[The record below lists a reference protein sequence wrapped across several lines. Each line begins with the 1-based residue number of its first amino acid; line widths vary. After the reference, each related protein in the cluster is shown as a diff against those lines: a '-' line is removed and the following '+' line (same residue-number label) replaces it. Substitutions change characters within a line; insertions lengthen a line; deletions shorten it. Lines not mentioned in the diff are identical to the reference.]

1 MTKRVFFL
9 GAGFSKAIDNG
20 YPLMKELTKE
30 IETKITESPVAGH
43 YNEIPEIIK
52 KNVESLLTYL
62 STDFPWK
69 SDTMKYEDRALYE
82 EIIKL
87 ISQYFSN
94 LAKKSI
100 EQTPISSFST
110 KLSEY
115 VCNHFDDCNFITLN
129 YDLLLEVTLKNSL
142 ETKKC
147 SVGFSDF
154 YKYPMAW
161 IGNRNYNGAF
171 GFGDS
176 ERANKPNIPAIL
188 KLHGSA
194 NWFWAGINPSDVIYY
209 RSWNRNEKDNIDMG
223 LKPYIIPPVM
233 DKNAFYNHVAI
244 HALWQQ
250 AEKLLKEADEIC
262 IIGFSF
268 PQTDLSVKYLFQSAL
283 KDSNAKIYV
292 VNADPWNNL
301 KANYTSVFYEDKIEN
316 TYTGKD
322 NFDGSVAERFV
333 NEHLISEVK
342 ND

>member
-9 GAGFSKAIDNG
+9 GAGFSKAIDND
-20 YPLMKELTKE
+20 YPLMKELTRE
-30 IETKITESPVAGH
+30 IEVKISESSVAGH

-52 KNVESLLTYL
+52 NNVESLLTYL
-62 STDFPWK
+62 SKDFPWK
-69 SDTMKYEDRALYE
+69 SDTMKYENRALYE

-94 LAKKSI
+94 LAKESI
-100 EQTPISSFST
+100 EQTPINSFGE

-115 VCNHFDDCNFITLN
+115 VCGHLDDCNFITLN
-129 YDLLLEVTLKNSL
+129 YDLLLEVTLLGSLKKINS
-142 ETKKC
+142 
-147 SVGFSDF
+147 SVDFSDF
-154 YKYPMAW
+154 YKYPMGW
-161 IGNRNYNGAF
+161 IGSRNQDGKF
-171 GFGDS
+171 GFS
-176 ERANKPNIPAIL
+176 SYEEECKPNIPAIL

-209 RSWNRNEKDNIDMG
+209 RNWNRNEKDNIDMG
-223 LKPYIIPPVM
+223 LRPYIIPPVM
-233 DKNAFYNHVAI
+233 DKNAFYNHVVI

-283 KDSNAKIYV
+283 KDSTAKIYV
-292 VNADPWNNL
+292 VNADHWNNL
-301 KANYTSVFYEDKIEN
+301 KANYTSVFSEDKIKN

-322 NFDGSVAERFV
+322 SFDGSVVERFV
-333 NEHLISEVK
+333 KEHLISEVK